1 MHNKN
6 NLHFILAKMAEV
18 YPIGKVRIAPG
29 TLASLIALFL
39 GYFILL
45 KLGIALYI
53 TFIIA
58 FIILGYYSCEAHIK
72 IYNKKDPSEVV
83 IDEFGGQFIVILA
96 TIDTNNTYNITLS
109 LFLSFVL
116 FRFFD
121 ITKIGLIKKTEKL
134 KGGYGIMADDILAG
148 IFAFITQSAILTY
161 FNQSLIIKSYMS

>member
-1 MHNKN
+1 
-6 NLHFILAKMAEV
+6 MAEV
-18 YPIGKVRIAPG
+18 YPIGRVIIAPG
-29 TLASLIALFL
+29 TLASLIALFI

-83 IDEFGGQFIVILA
+83 IDEFGGQFIVLLA
-96 TIDTNNTYNITLS
+96 TIDTNNIYYLTLS

-121 ITKIGLIKKTEKL
+121 ITKIGIIKKAEKL

>member
-6 NLHFILAKMAEV
+6 SLHFILAKIAEV

-29 TLASLIALFL
+29 TLASLIALL
-39 GYFILL
+39 IGYFILL

-58 FIILGYYSCEAHIK
+58 FIILGYFSCEAHIK
-72 IYNKKDPSEVV
+72 IYNKKDPSVIV
-83 IDEFGGQFIVILA
+83 IDEFGGQFIAILA
-96 TIDTNNTYNITLS
+96 TIDTNNTYYITLS

-121 ITKIGLIKKTEKL
+121 ITKIGLIKKSEKL

-161 FNQSLIIKSYMS
+161 FNQSLIIKSYMG

>member
-53 TFIIA
+53 IFIIA

-83 IDEFGGQFIVILA
+83 IDEFGGQFIALLA
-96 TIDTNNTYNITLS
+96 TIDTNNIYYITLS

-121 ITKIGLIKKTEKL
+121 ITKIGIIKKAEKL

-161 FNQSLIIKSYMS
+161 FNQSLIIKSYIG

>member
-6 NLHFILAKMAEV
+6 NLHFILAKVAEV

-29 TLASLIALFL
+29 TLASLIALFI

-45 KLGIALYI
+45 RLGIALYI

-58 FIILGYYSCEAHIK
+58 FIILGYFSCEAHIK

-96 TIDTNNTYNITLS
+96 TIDTNNTYYITLS

-121 ITKIGLIKKTEKL
+121 ITKIGPIKKSEKL

-161 FNQSLIIKSYMS
+161 FNQLLIIKSYMS

>member
-6 NLHFILAKMAEV
+6 NLYFILAKIAEV
-18 YPIGKVRIAPG
+18 YPIGKVRIGPG
-29 TLASLIALFL
+29 TLASLIALFI

-58 FIILGYYSCEAHIK
+58 FIILGYFSCEAHIQ
-72 IYNKKDPSEVV
+72 IYNKQDPNEVV

-96 TIDTNNTYNITLS
+96 TIDTDNTYYITLS

-121 ITKIGLIKKTEKL
+121 ITKIGLIKKSEKL

>member
-6 NLHFILAKMAEV
+6 KLQFILAKMAEV
-18 YPIGKVRIAPG
+18 YPIGKVIIAPG
-29 TLASLIALFL
+29 TLASLIALFI

-53 TFIIA
+53 IFIIA
-58 FIILGYYSCEAHIK
+58 FIILGCFLCEAHIK

-83 IDEFGGQFIVILA
+83 IDEFGGQFIVLLA
-96 TIDTNNTYNITLS
+96 TIDTDNNYYVALS

-121 ITKIGLIKKTEKL
+121 ITKIGPIKKTEKL

-161 FNQSLIIKSYMS
+161 FNQQFLIKSYMG

>member
-1 MHNKN
+1 MNNKN
-6 NLHFILAKMAEV
+6 NLYFILAKMAEV
-18 YPIGKVRIAPG
+18 YPIGKVRIGPG
-29 TLASLIALFL
+29 TLASLIALFI

-58 FIILGYYSCEAHIK
+58 FIILGYFSCEAHIK

-96 TIDTNNTYNITLS
+96 TIDTNNTYYITLS

-121 ITKIGLIKKTEKL
+121 ITKIGLIKKSEKL
-134 KGGYGIMADDILAG
+134 KGGYGIMG
-148 IFAFITQSAILTY
+148 MIFWQVFL
-161 FNQSLIIKSYMS
+161 LL

>member
-1 MHNKN
+1 
-6 NLHFILAKMAEV
+6 MAEV
-18 YPIGKVRIAPG
+18 YPIGKVRKAPG
-29 TLASLIALFL
+29 TLASLIALFI

-58 FIILGYYSCEAHIK
+58 FIILGYFSCEAHIK
-72 IYNKKDPSEVV
+72 IYNKKDPSVIV
-83 IDEFGGQFIVILA
+83 IDEFGGQFIVLLA
-96 TIDTNNTYNITLS
+96 TIDTDNNYYIALS

-121 ITKIGLIKKTEKL
+121 ITKIGPIKKTEKL

-161 FNQSLIIKSYMS
+161 FNQQFLIKSYMG

>member
-6 NLHFILAKMAEV
+6 NLHFILAKLAEV
-18 YPIGKVRIAPG
+18 YPVGKARIGPG
-29 TLASLIALFL
+29 TLASLIALFI
-39 GYFILL
+39 GYYILL

-58 FIILGYYSCEAHIK
+58 FIILGYFLCEAHIK

-83 IDEFGGQFIVILA
+83 IDEFGGQFIVLLA
-96 TIDTNNTYNITLS
+96 TIDTDNNYYIALS

-121 ITKIGLIKKTEKL
+121 ITKIGPIKKTEKL
-134 KGGYGIMADDILAG
+134 KDGYGIMADDILAG

-161 FNQSLIIKSYMS
+161 LNQQFLIKSYMG

>member
-6 NLHFILAKMAEV
+6 KLHFILAKMAEV
-18 YPIGKVRIAPG
+18 YPIGKVIIAPG
-29 TLASLIALFL
+29 TLASLIALFI

-53 TFIIA
+53 IFIIA
-58 FIILGYYSCEAHIK
+58 FIILGYFLCEAHIK

-83 IDEFGGQFIVILA
+83 IDEFGGQFIVLLA
-96 TIDTNNTYNITLS
+96 TIDTNNTYYITFS

-121 ITKIGLIKKTEKL
+121 ITKLGPIKKTEKL
-134 KGGYGIMADDILAG
+134 KGGYGIIADDILAG

-161 FNQSLIIKSYMS
+161 FNQTTIIKSYMG

>member
-6 NLHFILAKMAEV
+6 NLHFILAKLAEA
-18 YPIGKVRIAPG
+18 YPIGKVRTAPG
-29 TLASLIALFL
+29 TLASLIALFM

-58 FIILGYYSCEAHIK
+58 FIILGYFLCEAHIK

-83 IDEFGGQFIVILA
+83 IDEFGGQFIVLLA
-96 TIDTNNTYNITLS
+96 TIDTDNNYYIALS

-121 ITKIGLIKKTEKL
+121 ITKIGPIKKTEKL

-161 FNQSLIIKSYMS
+161 FNQQFLIKSYMG

>member
-1 MHNKN
+1 
-6 NLHFILAKMAEV
+6 MAEV
-18 YPIGKVRIAPG
+18 YPIGRVIIAPG
-29 TLASLIALFL
+29 TLASLIALFI

-83 IDEFGGQFIVILA
+83 IDEFGGQFIVLLA
-96 TIDTNNTYNITLS
+96 TIDTNNIYYLTLS

-121 ITKIGLIKKTEKL
+121 ITKIGIIKKAEKL

-161 FNQSLIIKSYMS
+161 FNQSLIIKSYIG

>member
-6 NLHFILAKMAEV
+6 NLYFILAKMAEV
-18 YPIGKVRIAPG
+18 YPIGKVRIGPG
-29 TLASLIALFL
+29 TLASLIALFI

-53 TFIIA
+53 IFIIA
-58 FIILGYYSCEAHIK
+58 FIILGYFSCEAHIK

-83 IDEFGGQFIVILA
+83 VDEFGGQFIVILA
-96 TIDTNNTYNITLS
+96 TIDTNNTYYVILS

-121 ITKIGLIKKTEKL
+121 ITKIGLIKKSEKL
-134 KGGYGIMADDILAG
+134 KGGYGIMGDDILAG

-161 FNQSLIIKSYMS
+161 FNQSLIIKSYMG

>member
-29 TLASLIALFL
+29 TLASLIALFI

-58 FIILGYYSCEAHIK
+58 FIILGYFSCEAHIK

-96 TIDTNNTYNITLS
+96 TIDTNNIYYITLS

-121 ITKIGLIKKTEKL
+121 ITKIGLIKKSEKL
-134 KGGYGIMADDILAG
+134 NGGYGIMADDILAG

>member
-1 MHNKN
+1 
-6 NLHFILAKMAEV
+6 MAEV
-18 YPIGKVRIAPG
+18 YPIGKVRIGPG
-29 TLASLIALFL
+29 TLASLIALFI

-53 TFIIA
+53 IFIIA
-58 FIILGYYSCEAHIK
+58 FIILGYFSCEAHIK

-96 TIDTNNTYNITLS
+96 TIDTNNTYYVILS

-121 ITKIGLIKKTEKL
+121 ITKIGLIKKSEKL
-134 KGGYGIMADDILAG
+134 KGGYGIMGDDILAG

>member
-6 NLHFILAKMAEV
+6 NLLFILSKMAEV
-18 YPIGKVRIAPG
+18 YPIGRVIIAPG
-29 TLASLIALFL
+29 TLASLIALFI

-45 KLGIALYI
+45 KLGIALYF

-58 FIILGYYSCEAHIK
+58 FIILGYFSCEAHIK

-96 TIDTNNTYNITLS
+96 TIDTNNTYNIILS

-121 ITKIGLIKKTEKL
+121 ITKIGLIKKSEKL

>member
-6 NLHFILAKMAEV
+6 KLHFILAKMAEV
-18 YPIGKVRIAPG
+18 YPIGKVIIAPG
-29 TLASLIALFL
+29 TLASLIALFI

-53 TFIIA
+53 IFIIA
-58 FIILGYYSCEAHIK
+58 FIILGYFLCEAHIK

-83 IDEFGGQFIVILA
+83 IDEFGGQFIVLLA
-96 TIDTNNTYNITLS
+96 TIDTDNNYYIALS

-121 ITKIGLIKKTEKL
+121 ITKIGLIKKSEKL
-134 KGGYGIMADDILAG
+134 NGGYGIMGDDILAG

-161 FNQSLIIKSYMS
+161 FNQSLVLKSYMS

>member
-6 NLHFILAKMAEV
+6 NLYFILAKMAEV
-18 YPIGKVRIAPG
+18 YPIGKVRIGPG
-29 TLASLIALFL
+29 TLASLIALFI

-53 TFIIA
+53 IFIIA
-58 FIILGYYSCEAHIK
+58 FIILGYFLCEAHIK

-96 TIDTNNTYNITLS
+96 TIDTNNTYYVILS

-121 ITKIGLIKKTEKL
+121 ITKIGLIKKSEKL
-134 KGGYGIMADDILAG
+134 KGGYGIMGDDILAG

>member
-6 NLHFILAKMAEV
+6 NLHFILAKIAEV

-29 TLASLIALFL
+29 TLASLTALFL

-58 FIILGYYSCEAHIK
+58 FIILGYFSCEAHIK

-83 IDEFGGQFIVILA
+83 IDEFGGQFIVLLA
-96 TIDTNNTYNITLS
+96 TIDSNNTYYIILS
-109 LFLSFVL
+109 LFISFVL

-121 ITKIGLIKKTEKL
+121 ITKIGLIKKAEKL

-148 IFAFITQSAILTY
+148 IFAFIIQSAILTY
-161 FNQSLIIKSYMS
+161 FNQSLIIKSYMG

>member
-6 NLHFILAKMAEV
+6 NLHFILAKLAEV
-18 YPIGKVRIAPG
+18 YPVGKVRIGPG
-29 TLASLIALFL
+29 TLASLIALFI
-39 GYFILL
+39 GYYILL

-58 FIILGYYSCEAHIK
+58 FIILGYFLCEAHIK

-83 IDEFGGQFIVILA
+83 IDEFGGQFIVLLA
-96 TIDTNNTYNITLS
+96 TIDTDNNYYIALS

-121 ITKIGLIKKTEKL
+121 ITKIGPIKKREKL

-161 FNQSLIIKSYMS
+161 FNQQFLIKSYMG

>member
-6 NLHFILAKMAEV
+6 NLHFILAKMAEA
-18 YPIGKVRIAPG
+18 YPIGKVNIAPG
-29 TLASLIALFL
+29 SLASLIALFI

-45 KLGIALYI
+45 KLGITLYVI
-53 TFIIA
+53 FILA
-58 FIILGYYSCEAHIK
+58 FIIFGFFLCEAHIK

-83 IDEFGGQFIVILA
+83 IDEFGGQFIALLA
-96 TIDTNNTYNITLS
+96 TIDTNNIYYITLS

-121 ITKIGLIKKTEKL
+121 ITKIGLIKKSEKL

-161 FNQSLIIKSYMS
+161 FNQSLIIKSYIG

>member
-1 MHNKN
+1 
-6 NLHFILAKMAEV
+6 MAEV

-29 TLASLIALFL
+29 TLASLIALFI
-39 GYFILL
+39 GYFILY
-45 KLGIALYI
+45 KLGIVLYI
-53 TFIIA
+53 AFIIS
-58 FIILGYYSCEAHIK
+58 FIILGYFSCEAHIK
-72 IYNKKDPSEVV
+72 TYNKKDPSEVV

-96 TIDTNNTYNITLS
+96 TIDTNNTFYLTLS

-121 ITKIGLIKKTEKL
+121 ITKIGVIKKSEKL

-161 FNQSLIIKSYMS
+161 FNQSLVLKSYMS

>member
-1 MHNKN
+1 
-6 NLHFILAKMAEV
+6 MAEV
-18 YPIGKVRIAPG
+18 YPIGKVIIAPG
-29 TLASLIALFL
+29 TLASLIALFI

-53 TFIIA
+53 IFIIA
-58 FIILGYYSCEAHIK
+58 FIILGYFLCEAHIK

-96 TIDTNNTYNITLS
+96 TIDTNNTYYITLS

-121 ITKIGLIKKTEKL
+121 ITKIGPIKKTEKL

-161 FNQSLIIKSYMS
+161 FNQQFLIKSYMG

>member
-29 TLASLIALFL
+29 TLASLIALFM

-58 FIILGYYSCEAHIK
+58 FIILGYFLCEAHIK

-96 TIDTNNTYNITLS
+96 TIDTDNNYYITLS

-121 ITKIGLIKKTEKL
+121 ITKIGPIKKSEKL

-161 FNQSLIIKSYMS
+161 FNQQFLIKSYMG

>member
-6 NLHFILAKMAEV
+6 KLHFILAKMAEV
-18 YPIGKVRIAPG
+18 YPIGKVIIAPG
-29 TLASLIALFL
+29 TLASLIALFI

-53 TFIIA
+53 IFIIA
-58 FIILGYYSCEAHIK
+58 FIILGYFLCEAHIK

-83 IDEFGGQFIVILA
+83 IDEFGGQFIVLLA
-96 TIDTNNTYNITLS
+96 TIDTDNNYYIALS

-121 ITKIGLIKKTEKL
+121 IAKPFPVSFFDKNFKNSFGVIMDDVCAGLYVVL
-134 KGGYGIMADDILAG
+134 
-148 IFAFITQSAILTY
+148 
-161 FNQSLIIKSYMS
+161 SLICFMVLSSFLIR